1 MSASGFAVIDL
12 ETTGLFPGHNDR
24 IVELAVVHVDERGLV
39 TGQWETLLNPGRDLG
54 PQHLHGIRAADVL
67 DAPSF
72 AEVVPQ
78 LVDLLAGR
86 VPVAHNA
93 RFDAG
98 FLFAEF
104 EAAGVELWQRP
115 EFLCTMLLA
124 RDYLPGAGRALAD
137 CCDAFD
143 IPLVGAHRASVD
155 ALATASLLSA
165 FMASDPNAP
174 LWFESLER
182 AAGFGW
188 PPLPDA
194 VGGRAWTARPE
205 AVAEITAATFLERIT
220 RKLPEFAGPAEHAE
234 YLAMLDRALI
244 DRHISATEARA
255 LVDLAEQLSIDR
267 TTIVELHRRYF
278 DDLTA
283 VAWSDGELSDDELAD
298 LVAVADLLDVPTE
311 AIGDATDASRWA
323 GAASDSGASA
333 ANRFALAP
341 GDLVV
346 LTGDMSRPRA
356 AIEAELVSRGLTPWA
371 AVTKKVSLVV
381 AADPDSLSGKAR
393 KARDYG
399 IPVVGESAL
408 WGLLG
413 ATSPTSQIT
422 I

>member
-1 MSASGFAVIDL
+1 MPGPGFAVIDL
-12 ETTGLFPGHNDR
+12 ETTGLFPGGHDR
-24 IVELAVVHVDERGLV
+24 IVELAVVHVDDHGLI

-54 PQHLHGIRAADVL
+54 PQQVHGIRATDIL
-67 DAPSF
+67 EAPTF

-78 LVDLLAGR
+78 LVELLDGR

-98 FLFAEF
+98 FLFAEL

-124 RDYLPGAGRALAD
+124 RDYLPGSGRALAD

-143 IPLVGAHRASVD
+143 IPLEGAHRASVD

-165 FMASDPNAP
+165 YMASDPEAA
-174 LWFESLER
+174 LWFEALQR
-182 AAGFGW
+182 AAAFGW
-188 PPLPDA
+188 PPVPQVA
-194 VGGRAWTARPE
+194 ASRAWCSRAEGVT
-205 AVAEITAATFLERIT
+205 EITAATFLERIT
-220 RKLPEFAGPAEHAE
+220 RKMPEFAGPAEQAD

-255 LVDLAEQLSIDR
+255 LVALAEDLSIDR
-267 TTIVELHRRYF
+267 TTVVSLHRRYF

-283 VAWSDGELSDDELAD
+283 VAWADGELTDAELAD
-298 LVAVADLLDVPTE
+298 LVAVADLLDIPTD
-311 AIGDATDASRWA
+311 AIGEATDTARWA
-323 GAASDSGASA
+323 DSAASAVVASA
-333 ANRFALAP
+333 HRFALAP

-346 LTGDMSRPRA
+346 LTGEMSLPRA
-356 AIEAELVSRGLTPWA
+356 AIELELVARGFTPWP
-371 AVTKKVSLVV
+371 AVTKKVALVV

-413 ATSPTSQIT
+413 A
-422 I
+422 

>member
-1 MSASGFAVIDL
+1 MPARGFAVIDL
-12 ETTGLFPGHNDR
+12 ETTGLFPGGHDR
-24 IVELAVVHVDERGLV
+24 IVELAVVHVDDRGFI

-54 PQHLHGIRAADVL
+54 PQQIHGIRAADIL
-67 DAPSF
+67 EAPRF

-78 LVDLLAGR
+78 LVELLDGR

-98 FLFAEF
+98 FLFAEL

-115 EFLCTMLLA
+115 EFVCTMLLA
-124 RDYLPGAGRALAD
+124 RDYLPGSGRALAD

-143 IPLVGAHRASVD
+143 IALDGAHRASVD
-155 ALATASLLSA
+155 AFATASLLSA
-165 FMASDPNAP
+165 YMASDPNAA
-174 LWFESLER
+174 LWFEALER

-188 PPLPDA
+188 PPVPD
-194 VGGRAWTARPE
+194 VVVTRAWCARPE
-205 AVAEITAATFLERIT
+205 VVAEITAATFLERIT
-220 RKLPEFAGPAEHAE
+220 RKLPEFAGPAEQAD

-255 LVDLAEQLSIDR
+255 LVALAEQLSIDR
-267 TTIVELHRRYF
+267 TTVVALHRRYF

-283 VAWSDGELSDDELAD
+283 VAWADGELTDAELAD
-298 LVAVADLLDVPTE
+298 LVAVADLLDIPTD
-311 AIGDATDASRWA
+311 AIGEATDATRWV
-323 GAASDSGASA
+323 GSAASAVDASA
-333 ANRFALAP
+333 HRFALAP

-346 LTGDMSRPRA
+346 LTGEMSLPRA
-356 AIEAELVSRGLTPWA
+356 AIELELVARGFSPWP
-371 AVTKKVSLVV
+371 AVTKKVALVV

-413 ATSPTSQIT
+413 T
-422 I
+422 

>member
-1 MSASGFAVIDL
+1 MPAPGFAVIDL
-12 ETTGLFPGHNDR
+12 ETTGLFPGGHDR
-24 IVELAVVHVDERGLV
+24 IVELAVVHVDDRGNI

-54 PQHLHGIRAADVL
+54 PQQLHGIRAADIL
-67 DAPSF
+67 DAPTF

-78 LVDLLAGR
+78 LVELLAGR

-93 RFDAG
+93 RFDSG
-98 FLFAEF
+98 FLFAEL

-124 RDYLPGAGRALAD
+124 RDYLPGSGRALAD

-143 IPLVGAHRASVD
+143 IPLDGAHRASVD

-165 FMASDPNAP
+165 YMASDANKSI
-174 LWFESLER
+174 WFESLER
-182 AAGFGW
+182 AAAFGW
-188 PPLPDA
+188 PPVPDA
-194 VGGRAWTARPE
+194 GGARTWHPRPE
-205 AVAEITAATFLERIT
+205 AVTEITAASFLERIT
-220 RKLPEFAGPAEHAE
+220 RKLPEFAGPTEHAE
-234 YLAMLDRALI
+234 YLALLDRALI

-255 LVDLAEQLSIDR
+255 LVALAEQLGIDR
-267 TTIVELHRRYF
+267 ATVVELHGRYF

-283 VAWSDGELSDDELAD
+283 VAWADGELSDAELVD
-298 LVAVADLLDVPTE
+298 LVAVADLLDIPTE
-311 AIGDATDASRWA
+311 AIGAATDASRWVS
-323 GAASDSGASA
+323 AASAGESSA
-333 ANRFALAP
+333 RVFALAP

-346 LTGDMSRPRA
+346 LTGEMSVPRV
-356 AIEAELVSRGLTPWA
+356 AIEAELLARGVTPWA
-371 AVTKKVSLVV
+371 AVTKKVALVV

-413 ATSPTSQIT
+413 
-422 I
+422 